1 MQKLTLIDFPGKIAC
16 TIFTPGC
23 NFRCGF
29 CHNPELVL
37 SNNNINIPEHEVL
50 EFLEN
55 RKKYLDGLCITGG
68 EPLINSEIIDFLKK
82 IKKIGYDIKLDTN
95 GSNPNMLE
103 KLISLGLIDYVA
115 LDIKASSE
123 LYKEIV
129 GVDFDLKLIEES
141 IKILSQSK
149 IKYIFRTSVM
159 PIFDNTDNKI
169 RWFSDLEVE
178 KMAKWVSNITGK
190 RDLWILQ
197 KFVSRKKEEILDN
210 RFNLDNLL
218 LKFHETP
225 EHILENMKKIMD
237 KYFEVEIV

>member
-1 MQKLTLIDFPGKIAC
+1 
-16 TIFTPGC
+16 
-23 NFRCGF
+23 
-29 CHNPELVL
+29 
-37 SNNNINIPEHEVL
+37 
-50 EFLEN
+50 
-55 RKKYLDGLCITGG
+55 
-68 EPLINSEIIDFLKK
+68 
-82 IKKIGYDIKLDTN
+82 KKIGYDIKLDTN